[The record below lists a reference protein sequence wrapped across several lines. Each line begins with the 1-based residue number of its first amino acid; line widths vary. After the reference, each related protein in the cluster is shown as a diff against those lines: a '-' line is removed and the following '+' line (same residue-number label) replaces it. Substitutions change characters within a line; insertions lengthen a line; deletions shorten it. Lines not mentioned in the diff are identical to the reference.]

1 MKTNSEL
8 IKIFIEAK
16 ANIRNSPDYI
26 QYEKIISS
34 KLLKKA
40 QSADDTPVIVENM
53 PYGIIEALCKDFK
66 NAGYNVRLLTSA
78 ISIGLNFS

>member
-8 IKIFIEAK
+8 IKIFNEAK
-16 ANIRNSPDYI
+16 ANIRNSTEYI

-40 QSADDTPVIVENM
+40 ESADDTPVIVENV
-53 PYGIIEALCKDFK
+53 PYGIQEALCKDFG
-66 NAGYNVRLLTSA
+66 NAGYNVRSFNMA
-78 ISIGLNFS
+78 ISVSLNFS

>member
-8 IKIFIEAK
+8 IKIFKDAK
-16 ANIRNSPDYI
+16 ANIRNSTEYI
-26 QYEKIISS
+26 QYEKMISS

-40 QSADDTPVIVENM
+40 QSADDTPVIVEDM
-53 PYGIIEALCKDFK
+53 PYGIIEVLCKDFK
-66 NAGYNVRLLTSA
+66 NAGYTVRLLTSA